1 MAKPTEVVQKETETP
16 TELYE
21 RLCKTYRLYTPIDP
35 EAAWSQIV
43 INTAFVSQA
52 YPDIRRKLQ
61 KVGRVLAMTSTQIIE
76 IANKVFKNRDVE
88 AKKKAEKKRREENKR
103 ADQRMVLL
111 AEALGR
117 PLLGP
122 SSIPPP
128 PLNQPWSPGKPP
140 TSKPRITLQPNQCA
154 HAGAS
159 ATGKMNAFRTAGKNN
174 WH

>member
-16 TELYE
+16 TEFYE

-52 YPDIRRKLQ
+52 YPDIRCKLQ

-76 IANKVFKNRDVE
+76 IANQVFKNRDVE

-128 PLNQPWSPGKPP
+128 PLNQASLLQGSPGSPCNQINVSIP
-140 TSKPRITLQPNQCA
+140 GLQPLE
-154 HAGAS
+154 
-159 ATGKMNAFRTAGKNN
+159 K
-174 WH
+174 